1 MDKGKRMSNYLVTG
15 GAGFIGSN
23 IVKTL
28 LEKGENVRVVD
39 DLSTGRIEN
48 IKPFLKSVD
57 FIQESLTDFEICL
70 RAVDGIDYIL
80 HQAAIPSVPRSVENP
95 IRSNDANVTG
105 TVNLLTA
112 AKEKKIKRLV
122 YAASSSAYG
131 NVAVSPKVETLKPQP
146 RSPYAV
152 SKLAGEYYCRA
163 FYECYGLE
171 TVSLRYFNV
180 FGPNQDPTSQY
191 SAVIP
196 KFITCMLRNEQPPV
210 YGDGA
215 QSRDFTYVENNVQAN
230 LLACTAPKAAGEMMN
245 IACGYSTSLL
255 DLIRLINEILDK
267 DIKPVFHPQRS
278 GDVKHSLA
286 DIAKANEIL
295 GYKTVVPFKEG
306 LKRTIQWYQ
315 GNS

>member
-1 MDKGKRMSNYLVTG
+1 MMANYLVTG

-23 IVKTL
+23 IVKIL
-28 LEKGENVRVVD
+28 LEKGESVRVVD
-39 DLSTGRIEN
+39 DLSTGKRKNIE
-48 IKPFLKSVD
+48 PFLDKID
-57 FIQESLTDFEICL
+57 FIQASLTDYDVCVQT
-70 RAVDGIDYIL
+70 VDAMDYIL

-95 IRSNDANVTG
+95 IRSNDANVTA

-112 AKEKKIKRLV
+112 AKNKKIKRLV

-131 NVAVSPKVETLKPQP
+131 DIRISPKVETLKPQP

-163 FYECYGLE
+163 FFECYGLE

-196 KFITCMLRNEQPPV
+196 RFITCILGDKQPPV

-215 QSRDFTYVENNVQAN
+215 QSRDFTYVENNVLAN
-230 LLACTAPKAAGEMMN
+230 LLACTAPRAAGEMMN
-245 IACGYSTSLL
+245 IACGDSTSLL
-255 DLIRLINEILDK
+255 DLIRMINEILGK
-267 DIKPVFHPQRS
+267 DVKPVFHPPRS

-286 DIAKANEIL
+286 DIAKAREIL

-306 LKRTIQWYQ
+306 LKRTVQWYE
-315 GNS
+315 GDK

>member
-1 MDKGKRMSNYLVTG
+1 MANYLVTG

-23 IVKTL
+23 LVKTL
-28 LEKGENVRVVD
+28 LEKGESIRVVD
-39 DLSTGRIEN
+39 DLSTGKLEN
-48 IKPFLKSVD
+48 IKPFLEKID
-57 FIQESLTDFEICL
+57 FIQKSLTDYETCL
-70 RAVDGIDYIL
+70 KAIDGIDYIL
-80 HQAAIPSVPRSVENP
+80 HQAAIPSVPRSVDNP

-112 AKEKKIKRLV
+112 AKEKKIKRV
-122 YAASSSAYG
+122 IYAASSSAYG
-131 NVAVSPKVETLKPQP
+131 NIEVSPKVETLTPEP

-171 TVSLRYFNV
+171 TVALRYFNV

-196 KFITCMLRNEQPPV
+196 KFITCILRDQPPPV
-210 YGDGA
+210 YGDGT
-215 QSRDFTYVENNVQAN
+215 QSRDFTYVENNVTAN

-245 IACGYSTSLL
+245 IACGENTNLL
-255 DLIRLINEILDK
+255 ELIRMINEILGK
-267 DIKPVFHPQRS
+267 DIEPAFQAPRS

-286 DIAKANEIL
+286 DIAKAREIL
-295 GYKTVVPFKEG
+295 GYETVVPFREG
-306 LKRTIQWYQ
+306 LERTIEWYRENQ
-315 GNS
+315 S

>member
-1 MDKGKRMSNYLVTG
+1 MANYLVTG

-28 LEKGENVRVVD
+28 LEKGESVRVVD
-39 DLSTGRIEN
+39 DLSTGKRIN
-48 IKPFLKSVD
+48 IEPFLSKID
-57 FIQESLTDFEICL
+57 FVQASLTDYDICL
-70 RAVDGIDYIL
+70 KTVESMDYIL

-95 IRSNDANVTG
+95 IRSNDANVTA

-112 AKEKKIKRLV
+112 AKNKKIKRLV
-122 YAASSSAYG
+122 YAASSSVYG
-131 NVAVSPKVETLKPQP
+131 DIKISPKVETLKPQP

-163 FYECYGLE
+163 FFDCYGLE

-196 KFITCMLRNEQPPV
+196 RFITCILRDEQPPV

-215 QSRDFTYVENNVQAN
+215 QSRDFTYVENNVRAN
-230 LLACTAPKAAGEMMN
+230 LLACTAPQAAGEMMN
-245 IACGYSTSLL
+245 IACGDSTSLL
-255 DLIRLINEILDK
+255 DLIRLINEILGK
-267 DIKPVFHPQRS
+267 NVKPLFHPPRS

-286 DIAKANEIL
+286 DIAKAKEIL
-295 GYKTVVPFKEG
+295 GYETVVPFNEG

-315 GNS
+315 GNK

>member
-1 MDKGKRMSNYLVTG
+1 MANYLVTG

-28 LEKGENVRVVD
+28 LEKGESVRVVD
-39 DLSTGRIEN
+39 DLSTGKRIN
-48 IKPFLKSVD
+48 IEPFLSKID
-57 FIQESLTDFEICL
+57 FVQASLTDYDICL
-70 RAVDGIDYIL
+70 KTVESMDYIL

-95 IRSNDANVTG
+95 IRSNDANVTA

-112 AKEKKIKRLV
+112 AKNKKIKRLV
-122 YAASSSAYG
+122 YAASSSVYG
-131 NVAVSPKVETLKPQP
+131 DIKISPKVETLKPQP

-163 FYECYGLE
+163 FFECYGLE

-196 KFITCMLRNEQPPV
+196 RFITCILRDEQPPV

-215 QSRDFTYVENNVQAN
+215 QSRDFTYVENNVRAN
-230 LLACTAPKAAGEMMN
+230 LLACTAPQAAGEMMN
-245 IACGYSTSLL
+245 IACGDSTSLL
-255 DLIRLINEILDK
+255 DLIRLINEILGK
-267 DIKPVFHPQRS
+267 NVKPLFHPPRS

-286 DIAKANEIL
+286 DIAKAKEIL
-295 GYKTVVPFKEG
+295 GYETVVPFNEG

-315 GNS
+315 GNK

>member
-1 MDKGKRMSNYLVTG
+1 MANYLVTG

-23 IVKTL
+23 LVKTL
-28 LEKGENVRVVD
+28 LDKGEDVRVLD
-39 DLSTGRIEN
+39 DLSTGKLPN
-48 IKPFLKSVD
+48 IKPFLNKID
-57 FIQESLTDFEICL
+57 FIRESLTDYENCL
-70 RAVDGIDYIL
+70 KAVDGIDYIL

-112 AKEKKIKRLV
+112 AKEKKIKRVV

-131 NVAVSPKVETLKPQP
+131 NIEVSPKVETLAPQP

-171 TVSLRYFNV
+171 TVALRYFNV
-180 FGPNQDPTSQY
+180 FGPNQDPASQY

-196 KFITCMLRNEQPPV
+196 KFITCILRDQQPPV
-210 YGDGA
+210 YGDGT
-215 QSRDFTYVENNVQAN
+215 QSRDFTYVENNVSAN

-245 IACGYSTSLL
+245 IACGENTNLL
-255 DLIRLINEILDK
+255 ELIRMINDILGK
-267 DIKPVFHPQRS
+267 DVEPEFLGLRS
-278 GDVKHSLA
+278 GDVMHSLA
-286 DIAKANEIL
+286 DISKAREIL
-295 GYKTVVPFKEG
+295 GYETVVPFKEG
-306 LKRTIQWYQ
+306 LARTIEWYRE
-315 GNS
+315 NPS

>member
-1 MDKGKRMSNYLVTG
+1 MANYLVTG

-28 LEKGENVRVVD
+28 LEKGERVRVVD
-39 DLSTGRIEN
+39 DLSTGKRKNIE
-48 IKPFLKSVD
+48 PFLGKID
-57 FIQESLTDFEICL
+57 FVQSSLIHYDMCL
-70 RAVDGIDYIL
+70 RAVDGMDYIL
-80 HQAAIPSVPRSVENP
+80 HQAAIPSVLRSVENP

-131 NVAVSPKVETLKPQP
+131 DVAVSQKVETLKPQP

-152 SKLAGEYYCRA
+152 SKLAGEYYCQA
-163 FYECYGLE
+163 FYICYGLE

-196 KFITCMLRNEQPPV
+196 KFITSILRNEQPPV
-210 YGDGA
+210 YGDGT
-215 QSRDFTYVENNVQAN
+215 QSRDFTYVENNVLAN

-245 IACGYSTSLL
+245 IACGDSTSLL
-255 DLIRLINEILDK
+255 DLIRLINETLGK
-267 DIKPVFHPQRS
+267 NVKPLFHPPRS

-286 DIAKANEIL
+286 DITKAREIL

-306 LKRTIQWYQ
+306 LERAIQWYQ
-315 GNS
+315 GKSS